1 MSKRQELRQ
10 QVRRQQARSRLVVIG
25 LVVIGAML
33 VVFAL
38 VLPGLQFSRSTNATL
53 TAVNADPL
61 VVTPRAF
68 TARVDGLNL
77 GDPNAPVKVV
87 VYADFRCSAC
97 KAYVEDY
104 EAGIIQNYVNSGKV
118 YYSYAVYVVVDTI
131 DMSDASRRSANAAM
145 CASAQNKFWDY
156 HDTLYANQVTES
168 PDLFTDARLVKMA
181 QGIGLDMEA
190 FNSCYQAK
198 IYDADIVNGMNAA
211 LQLNVNSTP
220 TIFVNGL
227 KVDNWSKVAEIIE
240 QAIAGY

>member
-10 QVRRQQARSRLVVIG
+10 QRRRQQVRSRLVIIG
-25 LVVIGAML
+25 LVVIGAVL
-33 VVFAL
+33 VIFAL
-38 VLPGLQFSRSTNATL
+38 VLPGMQLSRSTNATL
-53 TAVNADPL
+53 TAINADPL

-97 KAYVEDY
+97 KAYSENY
-104 EAGIIQNYVNSGKV
+104 ESGIIQNYVDTGKV
-118 YYSYAVYVVVDTI
+118 LYSYTPFVVVDTI
-131 DMSDASRRSANAAM
+131 DQSDASRRSANAAM

-156 HDTLYANQVTES
+156 HDTLYTNQVTES

-181 QGIGLDMEA
+181 QGVGLDMEA

-198 IYDADIVNGMNAA
+198 IYDADIVNGMDAA
-211 LQLNVNSTP
+211 LQLDVKSTP

-227 KVDNWSKVAEIIE
+227 RVDNWSKATEAIE
-240 QAIAGY
+240 RALSGY